1 MDPLDLPPAM
11 DWSPQYCF
19 CGRPT
24 VELHEHWYCSTECA
38 RLDALQSLDNPECH
52 YRRVVQAH
60 VQACAPNPD
69 SDCIMSVDH
78 LPPSPSEQ
86 RGFVNAPPPFIPPTH
101 LPHQG
106 NATFMQQPAGGR
118 NRAGFPT
125 LSQVMGKVLIKKAT
139 AGEPLVAERHD
150 RPRWHGFPNERSRAR
165 PVQTPGDHALK
176 QISLDAIPLPDPT
189 PKPAPAPSRTLRR
202 VTTVSSLSNKFRKG
216 RESGN
221 AEKIFGHPVNPI
233 IPPVRKD
240 SLPSHCQVNPS
251 TTVPV
256 PNPKALRRSASFSPG
271 VNGKARDHREPPKAQ
286 DSLMHIVEEMREDMS
301 ESFDP
306 RSLFAQEEDY

>member
-19 CGRPT
+19 CGSPT
-24 VELHEHWYCSTECA
+24 VDLHEHWYCSTKCA
-38 RLDALQSLDNPECH
+38 RLDALQSLDSPECH
-52 YRRVVQAH
+52 YRRVVQARA
-60 VQACAPNPD
+60 QACAPDPD
-69 SDCIMSVDH
+69 PDCIMSVDH

-106 NATFMQQPAGGR
+106 NATFMQQSAGGR
-118 NRAGFPT
+118 NMAGFPT

-150 RPRWHGFPNERSRAR
+150 RPRWQGFPNERSRAR

-176 QISLDAIPLPDPT
+176 KISLDAIPLPDPT

-202 VTTVSSLSNKFRKG
+202 VPTFSSLSNKFRKG

-221 AEKIFGHPVNPI
+221 AEKIFGHPVNHI

-240 SLPSHCQVNPS
+240 SLPSHRQMNPS

-256 PNPKALRRSASFSPG
+256 PNPKAVRRSASFSG
-271 VNGKARDHREPPKAQ
+271 VNAKARSDREPSKAQ